1 MDNISP
7 VSRGWRLC
15 IVASC
20 ISCIIPIFFLK
31 HSHDSINLSTLG
43 NIDITS
49 TISINESDAN
59 IQFLQQGYFEEHV
72 TQLNEEDKCNIFDG
86 KWVYDPKGSPMYKG
100 AQCPFLSDQVS
111 CQRNGRSDF
120 IYEKWSWEAKGCKIP
135 RFDATDMLE
144 RLRGKRVI
152 IVGDSLNRNQWESLA
167 CLLYSALPPSQT
179 LVDVKSGIY
188 KVFTAK
194 VYNFSVEFYW
204 SPFLM
209 QQNVNQDSG
218 ARILRLDRV
227 ATSAMKWIG
236 ADIMVFNTGHW
247 WVHHGKIKTWDLF
260 QYEGKTR
267 ENMEIESAF
276 DTAMNTWAR
285 WVDQNVDA
293 TKTRVF
299 FRSIS
304 PEHKGKHWCY
314 NETQPIEDDSYET
327 TFPGKII
334 KVIERTMQR
343 MKTPVTYLNIT
354 KLSQHRRDAH
364 PAVYATKEWKQLLA
378 LQNRKPETYADC
390 SHWCLPGL
398 PDTWN
403 RLLYVS
409 LVLDTSK
416 VILSS

>member
-1 MDNISP
+1 
-7 VSRGWRLC
+7 
-15 IVASC
+15 
-20 ISCIIPIFFLK
+20 
-31 HSHDSINLSTLG
+31 
-43 NIDITS
+43 
-49 TISINESDAN
+49 
-59 IQFLQQGYFEEHV
+59 
-72 TQLNEEDKCNIFDG
+72 
-86 KWVYDPKGSPMYKG
+86 
-100 AQCPFLSDQVS
+100 
-111 CQRNGRSDF
+111 
-120 IYEKWSWEAKGCKIP
+120 
-135 RFDATDMLE
+135 
-144 RLRGKRVI
+144 
-152 IVGDSLNRNQWESLA
+152 
-167 CLLYSALPPSQT
+167 
-179 LVDVKSGIY
+179 
-188 KVFTAK
+188 
-194 VYNFSVEFYW
+194 
-204 SPFLM
+204 M

-236 ADIMVFNTGHW
+236 ADIMLFNTGHW
-247 WVHHGKIKTWDLF
+247 WVHHEKSKTYVTCDLIKKMKEYFSRYLSNGIEICRWDLF
-260 QYEGKTR
+260 QYEGKTV
-267 ENMEIESAF
+267 ENMDIESAF
-276 DTAMNTWAR
+276 DMAMNTWAR

-314 NETQPIEDDSYET
+314 NKTQPIEDDSYET

-334 KVIERTMQR
+334 KVVERTMQR

-354 KLSQHRRDAH
+354 KLSQHRKDAH
-364 PAVYATKEWKQLLA
+364 PAVYATKKWKQLLA

>member
-31 HSHDSINLSTLG
+31 HSHDSVNLSTLG

-100 AQCPFLSDQVS
+100 AQCPFLSDQV
-111 CQRNGRSDF
+111 
-120 IYEKWSWEAKGCKIP
+120 
-135 RFDATDMLE
+135 
-144 RLRGKRVI
+144 
-152 IVGDSLNRNQWESLA
+152 
-167 CLLYSALPPSQT
+167 
-179 LVDVKSGIY
+179 
-188 KVFTAK
+188 
-194 VYNFSVEFYW
+194 YNFSVEFYW

-209 QQNVNQDSG
+209 QQNVNQDSD

-276 DTAMNTWAR
+276 DMAMNTWAR

>member
-1 MDNISP
+1 
-7 VSRGWRLC
+7 
-15 IVASC
+15 
-20 ISCIIPIFFLK
+20 
-31 HSHDSINLSTLG
+31 
-43 NIDITS
+43 
-49 TISINESDAN
+49 
-59 IQFLQQGYFEEHV
+59 
-72 TQLNEEDKCNIFDG
+72 
-86 KWVYDPKGSPMYKG
+86 
-100 AQCPFLSDQVS
+100 
-111 CQRNGRSDF
+111 
-120 IYEKWSWEAKGCKIP
+120 
-135 RFDATDMLE
+135 MLE

-152 IVGDSLNRNQWESLA
+152 MVGDSLNRNQWESLA

-179 LVDVKSGIY
+179 LVIVKSGIY

-194 VYNFSVEFYW
+194 AYNFSVEFYW

-260 QYEGKTR
+260 QYEGKTM

-276 DTAMNTWAR
+276 DMAMNTWAR

-364 PAVYATKEWKQLLA
+364 PAVYATKEWKQLYL
-378 LQNRKPETYADC
+378 E
-390 SHWCLPGL
+390 
-398 PDTWN
+398 
-403 RLLYVS
+403 
-409 LVLDTSK
+409 
-416 VILSS
+416 